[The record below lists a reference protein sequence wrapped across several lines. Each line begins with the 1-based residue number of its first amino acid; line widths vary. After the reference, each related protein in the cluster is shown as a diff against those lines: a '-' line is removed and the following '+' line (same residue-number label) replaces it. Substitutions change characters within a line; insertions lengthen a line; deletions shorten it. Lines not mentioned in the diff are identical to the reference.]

1 MNSKLGTKINI
12 YFKRAKKS
20 QQITN
25 LKKLTD
31 ITNIMKSRKI
41 T

>member
-1 MNSKLGTKINI
+1 MNLKLGTKLNI
-12 YFKRAKKS
+12 YFKWEKKS
-20 QQITN
+20 QQIRN

-41 T
+41 M